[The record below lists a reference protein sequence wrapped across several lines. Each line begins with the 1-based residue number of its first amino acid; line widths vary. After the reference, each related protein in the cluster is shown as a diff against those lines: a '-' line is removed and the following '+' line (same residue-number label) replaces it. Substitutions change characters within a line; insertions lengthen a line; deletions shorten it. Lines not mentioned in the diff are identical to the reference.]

1 MGNTFGQLFRVTTF
15 GESHGGGI
23 GVVIDGC
30 PPNIDISDREIQC
43 RVAVLRD
50 RGAFRRGG
58 AAAVIAAF
66 FPNSRSQASCIVSGL

>member
-30 PPNIDISDREIQC
+30 PPKIDISDREHFSKLSSHLECIVTSFAEATASQE
-43 RVAVLRD
+43 RLM
-50 RGAFRRGG
+50 
-58 AAAVIAAF
+58 IAA
-66 FPNSRSQASCIVSGL
+66 